1 MSKYYKIVLIT
12 RFLGYLIFFIGLL
25 GFIFILGPLAKAEL
39 TYRTDQSL
47 GIKRTL
53 PGNIVTSSGVEGPS
67 SFGNVST
74 SENIITPVSTQ
85 YGIVIEKINANAK
98 IVPNVDPSDEKAY
111 VEALTQG
118 VAEASGSTLPGKAGN
133 LYLFSHSTDA
143 PWNII
148 RFNAIFYL
156 LKELEVGD
164 RVVIFRD
171 NIRFDYVVFDKN
183 IVGPDD
189 ISYLTNRYDTPVL
202 TLQTCDPPG
211 TLLRRLVVRAKLVS
225 S

>member
-1 MSKYYKIVLIT
+1 M
-12 RFLGYLIFFIGLL
+12 GL
-25 GFIFILGPLAKAEL
+25 IFILGPLVKAEL
-39 TYRTDQSL
+39 NYRTDKIL

-53 PGNIVTSSGVEGPS
+53 SANIVTSSGAAGPS
-67 SFGNVST
+67 SFANVST
-74 SENIITPVSTQ
+74 SENIITPVSTE
-85 YGIVIEKINANAK
+85 YGIVIEKINANAR
-98 IVPNVDPSDEKAY
+98 IVSNVDPSDEKTYLA
-111 VEALTQG
+111 ALTQG
-118 VAEASGSTLPGKAGN
+118 VAEAQGSTPPGQPGN

-143 PWNII
+143 PWNMI

-164 RVVIFRD
+164 RVVIFRG

-183 IVGPDD
+183 IVSPNDT
-189 ISYLTNRYDTPVL
+189 SYLTNRYDTPVL

>member
-1 MSKYYKIVLIT
+1 MSKYYKIVLFI
-12 RFLGYLIFFIGLL
+12 RFLGYLIFFIGLI
-25 GFIFILGPLAKAEL
+25 GFIFILGPLVQAEL
-39 TYRTDQSL
+39 NYRTDKIL

-53 PGNIVTSSGVEGPS
+53 SGNIVTSQGTGGPS

-74 SENIITPVSTQ
+74 AENIITPVSTD

-111 VEALTQG
+111 VAALTQG
-118 VAEASGSTLPGKAGN
+118 VAEARGSTSPGQPGN

-171 NIRFDYVVFDKN
+171 NKRFDYVVFDKN
-183 IVGPDD
+183 IVSPSDT
-189 ISYLTNRYDTPVL
+189 SYLTNRYDQPVL

-211 TLLRRLVVRAKLVS
+211 TLLRRLVVRAKLVYN
-225 S
+225 